1 MVDGHIKNMLL
12 ANAPDEVA
20 VNWANQGVLPVRTNG
35 DWNLSR
41 EATRRMLKGRP
52 VKEITT
58 VWLDKLCHEPK
69 AVEVLLEEHRKPTV
83 VRAVASHGVRGMS
96 LEHYELML
104 NVARSS
110 KSGPDSVVRF
120 VEDVVSDEYGLEA
133 MANLGLLTPRNVRS
147 AFLAAALDMGLTG
160 ALQLAVDAGI
170 SPENAVDA
178 AINQYHSKWDAV
190 DVAFAA
196 TELNG
201 VTRETV
207 ALPNVDYNGDLAP
220 DRCAELVDR
229 LGDLPG
235 SFNNNG
241 GLFRF
246 LRTVNMGV
254 VPHEDV
260 EHRRLPGW
268 VLEIIESSNVYDLK
282 VAAVQF
288 VSNWSSV
295 FPLVLDDY
303 AAAISAF
310 DAGRMW
316 MHTGTIT
323 VAPEVAVEQSG
334 GLRPRQDQDVRVWN
348 NSEAALDIVRK
359 HLRDTPNKED
369 AVRNAF
375 DHITNVWAPT
385 AFEAQGV
392 KDADSPFTAH
402 QVDMVDTAHA
412 AVPHTA
418 LTNLVTLLRSTG
430 LADADDVYPTKDAWV
445 VRHVS
450 NLLVTAAVRTEL
462 LGGSTAH
469 GVLDKQG
476 ALPSLAK
483 RLTSEVWD
491 RVYEEKCTVEERPVL
506 KRLFI
511 NLYASRGCASCT
523 VPRALSDVVF
533 KGGCDDGAA
542 VDLVLENVRELVVT
556 CVLLEDEDHLDDFL
570 ASIKAAGIS
579 GGQFARWLHPSLS
592 ARRKVMD
599 SGIASLSQLVAG
611 VDNRDAGLFAPV
623 LASAVEARFGGN
635 PDAWEAFSNL
645 AGDWEGTLS
654 ELLDTV
660 ESMS

>member
-1 MVDGHIKNMLL
+1 MVDGRIKNMLL

-20 VNWANQGVLPVRTNG
+20 VNWANQGVLPARTNG

-41 EATRRMLKGRP
+41 EATRLMLKGRP

-83 VRAVASHGVRGMS
+83 VKAVASHGVRGMS

-120 VEDVVSDEYGLEA
+120 VEDVVSDECGLEA

-170 SPENAVDA
+170 SPENA
-178 AINQYHSKWDAV
+178 AIKQYRSKWDAV

-220 DRCAELVDR
+220 DRCVELVDR
-229 LGDLPG
+229 LGSLPG
-235 SFNNNG
+235 SFDNNG

-246 LRTVNMGV
+246 LRTMNMGV

-288 VSNWSSV
+288 VSNWSAV

-303 AAAISAF
+303 AAVISAF

-316 MHTGTIT
+316 MHTDTIT
-323 VAPEVAVEQSG
+323 VASEVAVEQSG

-359 HLRDTPNKED
+359 HLRDTPAKDD

-402 QVDMVDTAHA
+402 LVDMVDTAHA
-412 AVPHTA
+412 AAPHTA
-418 LTNLVTLLRSTG
+418 LTNLVTLLRFTG
-430 LADADDVYPTKDAWV
+430 LADEDEVYPTKDAWV

-450 NLLVTAAVRTEL
+450 NLLVDGAVRTEL
-462 LGGSTAH
+462 LGGSIAR
-469 GVLDKQG
+469 GVLKKQG

-491 RVYEEKCTVEERPVL
+491 RVYEDKCTVEERSVL

-511 NLYASRGCASCT
+511 NLYASRGGT

-542 VDLVLENVRELVVT
+542 VVLVLENVREWVVSD
-556 CVLLEDEDHLDDFL
+556 VLLEDEDQLDDFL
-570 ASIKAAGIS
+570 TSIKAAGIS
-579 GGQFARWLHPSLS
+579 GGQFARWLHPPDSDS
-592 ARRKVMD
+592 AHVMVT
-599 SGIASLSQLVAG
+599 LVEQEE
-611 VDNRDAGLFAPV
+611 
-623 LASAVEARFGGN
+623 AVTA
-635 PDAWEAFSNL
+635 A
-645 AGDWEGTLS
+645 
-654 ELLDTV
+654 
-660 ESMS
+660 